1 MAYTYKYTRIVII
14 FAIGLI
20 CGLALFSSCSN
31 SDNAAGQDDTPVR
44 IGIAWRGDS
53 TSISYTSALQS
64 VREAGGVP
72 VPLPLL
78 KSPFMEYEGDE
89 LLAQYTDAHGIVL
102 QEYADKVKTS
112 PFAGQDIA
120 SLLAT
125 LDGLVFTGG
134 ADISPTFYKTPEP
147 WHGIE
152 AEGNCDGRRDVSD
165 YILMRWCLD
174 QEPTLPVL
182 CICRGMQMLSVVSG
196 AQMIQDL
203 RTYFE
208 AQGLPYADEHRT
220 EPASDHG
227 RDFAVHDVTVTDPSS
242 LLRQIVG
249 SEMVSRVPSWHHQAV
264 LSVEETPLKVTAV
277 TKTGGIDIIEAVE
290 RTDKPFFIG
299 LQYHPEV
306 AVAKHANGAADALRF
321 MDYENAL
328 CYFRALIKQ
337 GSKKQ

>member
-1 MAYTYKYTRIVII
+1 MKKYTYII
-14 FAIGLI
+14 YAVALI
-20 CGLALFSSCSN
+20 SGLALFSSCSN
-31 SDNAAGQDDTPVR
+31 SDNAAGLDDTPIR

-78 KSPFMEYEGDE
+78 KSPFMEYESDE
-89 LLAQYTDAHGIVL
+89 MLAKYTDEHGVVL
-102 QEYADKVKTS
+102 QEYANKVKNN

-182 CICRGMQMLSVVSG
+182 CICRGMQMLGVVSG

-208 AQGLPYADEHRT
+208 AQGLQYADEHRT
-220 EPASDHG
+220 EPTTEHG

-249 SEMVSRVPSWHHQAV
+249 SETVSSVPSWHHQAV
-264 LSVEETPLKVTAV
+264 LSVEGTPLKVTAV
-277 TKTGGIDIIEAVE
+277 TKTGGIDIIEVVE

-306 AVAKHANGAADALRF
+306 AVAKHANGAVDASRF
-321 MDYENAL
+321 MDYDSAL

-337 GSKKQ
+337 GTQKH